1 MPIDLSYTLVVY
13 PYLISWF
20 FGMGASMAVCIP
32 DFEQNF
38 LFFLQCSFF
47 CTKTDICT
55 HTWVETNTKKTGDEG
70 NQRNKKTGHEDNDN
84 LELIPT

>member
-1 MPIDLSYTLVVY
+1 
-13 PYLISWF
+13 
-20 FGMGASMAVCIP
+20 MGASMAVCIP

-47 CTKTDICT
+47 VY
-55 HTWVETNTKKTGDEG
+55 HTWVGTKK
-70 NQRNKKTGHEDNDN
+70 KKKQVMRETSTTKKKGHEDNDN

>member
-1 MPIDLSYTLVVY
+1 
-13 PYLISWF
+13 
-20 FGMGASMAVCIP
+20 MGASMTVCIP

-47 CTKTDICT
+47 VY
-55 HTWVETNTKKTGDEG
+55 HTWVGTKTKKNRWWGEPA
-70 NQRNKKTGHEDNDN
+70 QQKKGQEDNDN